1 MNMLIAIMGSVY
13 GDVTENRP
21 QSTLREQIL
30 LLNDYRVFLDMW
42 DLNLDAQFIFVVKPV
57 QNSLDVSIEDQIAG
71 VKEAL
76 ET

>member
-1 MNMLIAIMGSVY
+1 MGSVY